1 MERNGMLLFLK
12 GEGNFIL
19 TGLLLLY
26 GQAGWPGT
34 WALHI
39 QMHSCKSC
47 FMSHFQQR
55 QTVRYFIANGFGARA
70 MDFPLLGK
78 WLALL

>member
-1 MERNGMLLFLK
+1 MERNGILLFLK

-26 GQAGWPGT
+26 GQGGWLGT

-39 QMHSCKSC
+39 REI
-47 FMSHFQQR
+47 F
-55 QTVRYFIANGFGARA
+55 
-70 MDFPLLGK
+70 L
-78 WLALL
+78 